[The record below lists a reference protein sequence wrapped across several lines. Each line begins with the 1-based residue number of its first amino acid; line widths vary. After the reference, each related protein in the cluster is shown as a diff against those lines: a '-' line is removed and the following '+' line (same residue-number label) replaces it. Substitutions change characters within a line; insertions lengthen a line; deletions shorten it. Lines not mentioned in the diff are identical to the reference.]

1 VRQGGTGTVSAEEMV
16 KARQQYDWVVLNQ
29 SQSPVFQRMLEQLST
44 ELGGCLAFTGMPYP
58 AEGGRLD
65 VQPAPRYVR
74 KSVPSRAWSWLLYIV
89 ASLVLVLRL
98 PGRPFLL
105 AVTNPP
111 MLPHIV
117 WLAHKL
123 RGNAYGLL
131 VWDVYPDHIVKMGLL
146 HEKGLFARLWTRM
159 NARAMLDARVVIT
172 LSEGMREALHR
183 HLGRQ
188 ASCVRIE
195 VVPNW
200 ADTDQLRPVPKA
212 ENPFAVEH
220 DQVDKVTVLY
230 SGNMGTTHDLDS
242 IVEAAS
248 ILQSERRI
256 SFLLIGDGLGR
267 EKTELA
273 AAGLANVRLLPRQP
287 WEVLPYSLATGDI
300 AIVTQTPGSEQL
312 SMPSKA
318 YSLMAAGCALLVCT
332 HGESDLAQLVRTWNL
347 GAVCAQGD
355 VRAMVDA
362 ISLLAREH
370 DVLVESRVRARNV
383 AVERYSLQAVLPRLH
398 DALERAMSQAN
409 G

>member
-1 VRQGGTGTVSAEEMV
+1 MT

-29 SQSPVFQRMLEQLST
+29 SQSPVFQRMLERLST
-44 ELGGCLAFTGMPYP
+44 ELGGCLVFTGMPYP
-58 AEGGRLD
+58 VEGGRLD

-74 KSVPSRAWSWLLYIV
+74 KSLPSRAWSWFLFIV

-123 RGNAYGLL
+123 RSNAYGLL
-131 VWDVYPDHIVKMGLL
+131 VWDVYPDHMVKMGLL
-146 HEKGLFARLWTRM
+146 RETGLLARLWARM

-172 LSEGMREALHR
+172 LSEGMREALRR
-183 HLGRQ
+183 HLGQQ
-188 ASCVRIE
+188 ASSVRIE
-195 VVPNW
+195 VIPNW

-220 DQVDKVTVLY
+220 DQVGKVTVLY
-230 SGNMGTTHDLDS
+230 SGNMGTTHDLDT

-248 ILQSERRI
+248 NLQGEHRI

-267 EKTELA
+267 EQIELA

-300 AIVTQTPGSEQL
+300 AIVTQTPGSEHL

-318 YSLMAAGCALLVCT
+318 YALMAAGCALLACT
-332 HGESDLAQLVRTWNL
+332 HSESDLAHLVRTWDL

-355 VRAMVDA
+355 VRAMADA
-362 ISLLAREH
+362 ISVLAREH

-383 AVERYSLQAVLPRLH
+383 AVEYYSLQAVFPRLH
-398 DALERAMSQAN
+398 DVFKRAISPAS